1 MAEYQIPPEEWANE
15 AAAARRAGFALLI
28 NLTAVDELGRSD
40 EIRVILT
47 LENPDTRA
55 RADLVTRTPRAGAH
69 LPDIAQVFPGAAW
82 LQRQVHDFFGVAFDG
97 GDNRPLIHHGG
108 GAPLRKDVLL
118 EPRQAKPWPGA
129 VEPGSSEP
137 GRRKLLP
144 PGVEGT
150 R

>member
-1 MAEYQIPPEEWANE
+1 MAEYQIPAAEWAGE
-15 AAAARRAGFALLI
+15 VAAAQRAGFRLLI
-28 NLTAVDELGRSD
+28 NLTAVDEFGRSD

-47 LENPDTRA
+47 VENPETRE
-55 RADLVTRTPRAGAH
+55 RADLVTRTPRGDAR
-69 LPDIAQVFPGAAW
+69 LPDIAHLYPGAAW
-82 LQRQVHDFFGVAFDG
+82 LQRQTHDFFGVTFDG
-97 GDNRPLIHHGG
+97 GDNRPLIHHAG

-144 PGVEGT
+144 PGVEGA

>member
-1 MAEYQIPPEEWANE
+1 MAEYQIPVEEWANE
-15 AAAARRAGFALLI
+15 AAAARRAGFTLLI

-40 EIRVILT
+40 DIRVILT
-47 LENPDTRA
+47 LENPDTRD
-55 RADLVTRTPRAGAH
+55 RADLVTRTPRTDPQ
-69 LPDIAQVFPGAAW
+69 LPDLAGVFPGAGW
-82 LQRQVHDFFGVAFDG
+82 LQRQVRDFFGVHFDG
-97 GDNRPLIHHGG
+97 GDNRPLIHHAG
-108 GAPLRKDVLL
+108 GAPLRKYVLL

-144 PGVEGT
+144 PGVEGS

>member
-1 MAEYQIPPEEWANE
+1 MAEYQIPVEQWASE
-15 AAAARRAGFALLI
+15 AAAARRAGFSLLV
-28 NLTAVDELGRSD
+28 NLTAVDELGRAD

-47 LENPDTRA
+47 LEHPETRD
-55 RADLVTRTPRAGAH
+55 RADLVTRVPRDDSA
-69 LPDIAQVFPGAAW
+69 LPDLAPVFPGAAW
-82 LQRQVHDFFGVAFDG
+82 VQRQVHDLFGVTFDG
-97 GDNRPLIHHGG
+97 GDNRALIHHAG

-144 PGVEGT
+144 PGVEGA

>member
-1 MAEYQIPPEEWANE
+1 MAEYQIPAEQWASE
-15 AAAARRAGFALLI
+15 TAAARRAGFRLLV

-47 LENPDTRA
+47 LENPETRD
-55 RADLVTRTPRAGAH
+55 RADLVTRTSRGDAR
-69 LPDIAQVFPGAAW
+69 LPDIAHVFPGAAW
-82 LQRQVHDFFGVAFDG
+82 LQRQVHDFFGVHFDG
-97 GDNRPLIHHGG
+97 GDNRPLIHHAG
-108 GAPLRKDVLL
+108 GAPLRKGVLL

-144 PGVEGT
+144 PGVEGAK
-150 R
+150 